1 MQLNWE
7 EYGRNREA
15 LRGFGEDLF
24 ELKLQLIYI
33 SRESYSII
41 TQYMP
46 LL

>member
-7 EYGRNREA
+7 EYGRNREV

-33 SRESYSII
+33 SRENSSII
-41 TQYMP
+41 APNIP

>member
-7 EYGRNREA
+7 EYGRKREA

-33 SRESYSII
+33 SRENYSLII
-41 TQYMP
+41 QNMP